1 MAEYKYPPLP
11 SLGGGSKRAQKLK
24 PKLPKLELKT
34 RAAERATRPLR
45 TLSGKE
51 KSLIRSSLMKRASA
65 STAKT
70 LATKIGSRLV
80 PALAVA
86 SAVNDL
92 ARMTNEGINAYM
104 AKKDLEMTRAYVQ
117 NKYGTPERAAATRRK
132 MHRR

>member
-1 MAEYKYPPLP
+1 
-11 SLGGGSKRAQKLK
+11 
-24 PKLPKLELKT
+24 
-34 RAAERATRPLR
+34 
-45 TLSGKE
+45 
-51 KSLIRSSLMKRASA
+51 MKRASA